1 MAHVKLL
8 TTLKVSND
16 LFCPKRST
24 ISDQFVGL
32 FELRFDGVIK
42 DLTLYHPSSIISRK
56 GRGPMNE
63 KEQKRQVLKQ
73 ARALNAHP
81 ERVRAPL
88 FTDHPFF
95 DPEDKAQVK
104 YEMLRV
110 REVDRLLIN
119 ETCRLYGFTRESYRH
134 ILARFRREGIEGLF
148 ERKRGR
154 RGPLKATARV
164 REFIHA
170 ERRRQAGLSAED
182 LIERCR
188 KELGVVL
195 SRRTVFRIL
204 EAEDG
209 SKKKTEI
216 ETKGRPMR
224 AKLSFSAPQR
234 PGSSMNGYG

>member
-1 MAHVKLL
+1 
-8 TTLKVSND
+8 
-16 LFCPKRST
+16 
-24 ISDQFVGL
+24 
-32 FELRFDGVIK
+32 
-42 DLTLYHPSSIISRK
+42 
-56 GRGPMNE
+56 MNE

-110 REVDRLLIN
+110 REVDRVLIN

-170 ERRRQAGLSAED
+170 ERRRQAELSAED

-209 SKKKTEI
+209 SKKKP
-216 ETKGRPMR
+216 KSKRR
-224 AKLSFSAPQR
+224 DDR
-234 PGSSMNGYG
+234 